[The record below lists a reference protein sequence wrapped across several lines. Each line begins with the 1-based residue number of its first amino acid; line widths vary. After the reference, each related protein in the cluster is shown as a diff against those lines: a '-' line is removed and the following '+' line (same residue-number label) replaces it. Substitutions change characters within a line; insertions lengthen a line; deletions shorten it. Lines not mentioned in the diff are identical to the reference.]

1 MNWQTIIRHYRIKHL
16 PNHRKETQ
24 WFANQPTLAD
34 AIAKATMA
42 ENHCGK
48 RYRHQCRIPRQ
59 ILRAS
64 FQKLYRKE
72 DAIRACE
79 SFDELHSLIK
89 LTLKNISGIGELYC
103 YDTALRIGAKL
114 NLHPQTVLLHAGTR
128 KGASLIADIRGRDSL
143 DRDCLPLQLRRLPP
157 EQVEDILCI
166 YEDRIKEMHNQS
178 LHRIAD
184 KSGSR

>member
-1 MNWQTIIRHYRIKHL
+1 ME
-16 PNHRKETQ
+16 ETQ
-24 WFANQPTLAD
+24 WFTSQATLAD
-34 AIAKATMA
+34 AIARAAMA

-48 RYRHQCRIPRQ
+48 RYRHQCRIPRK
-59 ILRAS
+59 ILRVS
-64 FQKLYRKE
+64 FQKLCRKE

-79 SFDELHSLIK
+79 SFDELHNLIK
-89 LTLKNISGIGELYC
+89 LTLKDIAGIGELYC

-128 KGASLIADIRGRDSL
+128 RGASFVTDIRGRKSL
-143 DRDCLPLQLRRLPP
+143 SRDDLPLQLRQLPL

-166 YEDRIKEMHNQS
+166 YKDRIKEMHNQS
-178 LHRIAD
+178 VHRITD